1 MYFPFRQCAYGRY
14 YRFITSYII
23 LTPKRVIVNIL
34 YIKNI
39 YALVQT
45 RQKDIC
51 KIVGKFVR
59 QLYDKNSEFG
69 RGKFGI
75 RN

>member
-1 MYFPFRQCAYGRY
+1 MYVLSAHVHMGVFLDLPY
-14 YRFITSYII
+14 FILS
-23 LTPKRVIVNIL
+23 PKRVIVNIL

-51 KIVGKFVR
+51 KIVGKFAR
-59 QLYDKNSEFG
+59 QMYDKNSEFG
-69 RGKFGI
+69 I
-75 RN
+75 RNSELF

>member
-1 MYFPFRQCAYGRY
+1 MGVFLDLPYF
-14 YRFITSYII
+14 I
-23 LTPKRVIVNIL
+23 LSPKRVIVNIL

-59 QLYDKNSEFG
+59 QMYDINSEFG
-69 RGKFGI
+69 I
-75 RN
+75 RNSEEKNSR

>member
-1 MYFPFRQCAYGRY
+1 MGVFLDLPYF
-14 YRFITSYII
+14 I
-23 LTPKRVIVNIL
+23 LSPESGIVNIL

-51 KIVGKFVR
+51 KIVGKFMR
-59 QLYDKNSEFG
+59 QLYDKNWEFE
-69 RGKFGI
+69 I
-75 RN
+75 RNSEEKNSR